1 MHTVSHAIA
10 QEILCEGVITT
21 LTSDEHNDLCWAI
34 GLAIEAA
41 DDNRTQMLSV
51 AAHLRNGHAVPMFAD
66 GEDGARAADLLADNF
81 YRGRQR
87 LIELKERLIDSETII
102 MVTPE
107 NAEVV

>member
-1 MHTVSHAIA
+1 MHTINYNTAR
-10 QEILCEGVITT
+10 EILGEGVTT
-21 LTSDEHNDLCWAI
+21 IITSDEHNDLCWAI

-41 DDNRTQMLSV
+41 ADNHAHMVGLAS
-51 AAHLRNGHAVPMFAD
+51 HLRNGNSVPMFAD

-102 MVTPE
+102 IVTPE
-107 NAEVV
+107 NAEVE